1 MNVYEINNKVLPV
14 PSFFQVYNFGGGCG
28 DKVREIVY
36 SDLTNDI
43 PGLLNYSYLAYNK
56 KKEAGSW
63 GSKWTS
69 HLDEYLTIGDFLD
82 YVRKDLIIDKKNIYN
97 EYKQDKNFSFN
108 NKLLLLDSGA
118 SIIVKMIASKEI
130 NYNSK
135 LFIPALLKHMK
146 QYYDFANRYKFDL
159 VVGFDLGGKYTFK
172 DNETKDKKLIQFY
185 NELDKDKINKILLE
199 ESVKYLKN
207 NVKFYPKVLA
217 TVHGKTPLMYKN
229 YVNYILEVE
238 NKYEYNFWGFAL
250 GGVASPK
257 GMDDSWFK
265 NIKVENKIQKNA
277 LIPAIASKIVHDSIG
292 NRPIHALGC
301 GGYTNI
307 PLNYYCGATSF
318 DAASPARRVGDGNA
332 LSSKYVFDK
341 NIIDNKAKFSKML
354 VGGFNANLEKVS
366 CNEKIE
372 YLKINEI
379 PDNVN
384 KCGCLACSQ
393 VNSFVDVKRLYAK
406 KSEYGDSGNECFYY
420 ARQLMNI
427 HSVWQHKYLCD
438 LSKKYKNINELV
450 LNYPNIQ
457 LFSSLDKLYRQ
468 IINEY

>member
-1 MNVYEINNKVLPV
+1 MGVYEINNKKLHV

-36 SDLTNDI
+36 SDLTNDT

-56 KKEAGSW
+56 KNEAGSW

-82 YVRKDLIIDKKNIYN
+82 YVRKDLIVDKKNVYN
-97 EYKQDKNFSFN
+97 NYEVDSNFSFN

-130 NYNSK
+130 NYNSD

-185 NELDKDKINKILLE
+185 NELDKDNINKILLE
-199 ESVKYLKN
+199 ESIKYLKDN
-207 NVKFYPKVLA
+207 IDFYPKVLA
-217 TVHGKTPLMYKN
+217 TVHGRTPLAYKN
-229 YVNYILEVE
+229 YVDYILEME
-238 NKYEYNFWGFAL
+238 KKYKYNFWGFAL

-257 GMDDSWFK
+257 GMDDSWFED
-265 NIKVENKIQKNA
+265 IKVENKIQKNA
-277 LIPAIASKIVHDSIG
+277 LIPAIASKIVHDSVG

-318 DAASPARRVGDGNA
+318 DAATPARRVGDGNA
-332 LSSKYVFDK
+332 LSSEYVFAKSNIDK
-341 NIIDNKAKFSKML
+341 GAKFSKML
-354 VGGFNANLEKVS
+354 VGGFNANLEKVNS
-366 CNEKIE
+366 NEKIE
-372 YLKINEI
+372 YIKINEI
-379 PDNVN
+379 PDDVE
-384 KCGCLACSQ
+384 KCGCMACAQ
-393 VNSFVDVKRLYAK
+393 FNSFLDVKKLYAK
-406 KSEYGDSGNECFYY
+406 KAEEGDSGNECFYY
-420 ARQLMNI
+420 SRQLMNI
-427 HSVWQHKYLCD
+427 HSVWQHQYLCK
-438 LSKKYKNINELV
+438 LAKKYNNIDQLV
-450 LNYPNIQ
+450 LNHADIE
-457 LFSSLDKLYRQ
+457 LFSSLSKVYKQ
-468 IINEY
+468 IRNKY